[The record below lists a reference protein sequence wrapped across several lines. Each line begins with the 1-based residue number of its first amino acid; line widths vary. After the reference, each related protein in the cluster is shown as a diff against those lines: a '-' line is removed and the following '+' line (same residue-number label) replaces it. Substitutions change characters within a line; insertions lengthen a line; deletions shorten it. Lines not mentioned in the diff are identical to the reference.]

1 MKRCFIPTLKS
12 SINLY
17 AMKYIKLKVQNH
29 KLEFMKELLSHFDFI
44 EMEISDAFD
53 EPRIYPGANFEIRSA
68 KSAEETSR
76 SKQSGS
82 TPEDLEK
89 LRAVIN
95 RIDAMRDQTRP

>member
-1 MKRCFIPTLKS
+1 MKRCFIPTLKL